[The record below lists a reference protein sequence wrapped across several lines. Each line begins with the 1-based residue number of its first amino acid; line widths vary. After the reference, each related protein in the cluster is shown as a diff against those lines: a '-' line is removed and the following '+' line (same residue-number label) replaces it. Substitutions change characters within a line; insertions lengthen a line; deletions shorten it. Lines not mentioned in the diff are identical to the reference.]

1 MNILLHVHACKRGQ
15 CLPLLPVAATDTD
28 FCRSHGL
35 MTPEPWAVPHLRV
48 GTCFCGACGTAL
60 LKVTGRAWMPLSPI
74 SGGLGGNN
82 GNAQEPWQAAHAV
95 ECLLLTALT
104 DLPEGPL
111 EDTARKA
118 GHSLAW
124 VTLSDKGA
132 RGQRLDL
139 SGPAIAEMIGSAMPL
154 CHSQGFLLPDEPAQ
168 LRALLTELAL
178 GMGFDIICTTGGTG
192 LSPRDITPQ
201 TTAAL
206 LDTPLPGFTQ
216 AMLAASLAKTPHAV
230 ISRAAAGALG
240 QSIIINLPGSRK
252 AVVENLAAVLPAL
265 PHALAKLQGDSA
277 DCGG

>member
-60 LKVTGRAWMPLSPI
+60 LKVTGRAWLPLPPNPAEN
-74 SGGLGGNN
+74 GGN
-82 GNAQEPWQAAHAV
+82 GGEPWLASHAQQ
-95 ECLLLTALT
+95 CLLLTALT

-111 EDTARKA
+111 EVTARRC
-118 GHSLAW
+118 GYSLAW

-139 SGPAIAEMIGSAMPL
+139 SGPAIAEMVGSTMPL

-168 LRALLTELAL
+168 LRALLTDLAL
-178 GMGFDIICTTGGTG
+178 SQGFDLICTTGGTG

-216 AMLAASLAKTPHAV
+216 AMLTASLAKTPHAV
-230 ISRAAAGALG
+230 ISRAAAGTLG